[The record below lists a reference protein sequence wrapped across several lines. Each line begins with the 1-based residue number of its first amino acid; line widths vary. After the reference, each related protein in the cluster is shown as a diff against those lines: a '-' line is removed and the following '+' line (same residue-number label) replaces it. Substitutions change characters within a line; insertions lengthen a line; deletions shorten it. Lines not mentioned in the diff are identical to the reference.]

1 MATNFGKLN
10 FPVSFNPQ
18 TAFPLDARSYFESLN
33 EAIAAA
39 ATAAPAG
46 DTNTTYY
53 FGQTIVVVNLDNL
66 DAMLYIIIKDEVT
79 GKGALKAVGQ
89 NAMSED
95 DLLIMLKAM
104 LVDDQGIGLLNENGK
119 VQLKTINGQ
128 SLLGSGNITIS
139 SSGNITID
147 AELNVN
153 SDNPIANKAVSSAI
167 FGLQKKYRIVE
178 NDNEFSNL
186 TDLHPGDKVYVKSTD
201 MLWLRT
207 SKNAWKRILDSDNDF
222 IDFILNEL
230 NFKTMFDETHF
241 QLENNKITLKVAD
254 TVTDGSKNLVSSD
267 AVFDHVDNIVG
278 KIEDILSDI

>member
-66 DAMLYIIIKDEVT
+66 DAMLYIIIKDEAT

-95 DLLIMLKAM
+95 DLLTMLKSM
-104 LVDDQGIGLLNENGK
+104 LVDSKGTSLLNENGK

-128 SLLGSGNITIS
+128 SLLGNGDITIS
-139 SSGNITID
+139 SSGSITID
-147 AELNVN
+147 AQLDIN
-153 SDNPIANKAVSSAI
+153 SDNPIANKAVATALSE
-167 FGLQKKYRIVE
+167 LQKKYRIVA
-178 NDNEFSNL
+178 NDSEFNALTNL
-186 TDLHPGDKVYVKSTD
+186 QPGDKVYVKD
-201 MLWLRT
+201 KDELWIRT
-207 SKNAWKRILDSDNDF
+207 SKNA
-222 IDFILNEL
+222 
-230 NFKTMFDETHF
+230 
-241 QLENNKITLKVAD
+241 
-254 TVTDGSKNLVSSD
+254 
-267 AVFDHVDNIVG
+267 
-278 KIEDILSDI
+278 